1 MIRKP
6 FGMINLKINLIKA
19 LLYLVLFIQ
28 NNIND
33 NISFQIFFLTVF
45 NINTNKNNLCLLLLL
60 RNYN

>member
-33 NISFQIFFLTVF
+33 NISFQKFFF
-45 NINTNKNNLCLLLLL
+45 
-60 RNYN
+60 